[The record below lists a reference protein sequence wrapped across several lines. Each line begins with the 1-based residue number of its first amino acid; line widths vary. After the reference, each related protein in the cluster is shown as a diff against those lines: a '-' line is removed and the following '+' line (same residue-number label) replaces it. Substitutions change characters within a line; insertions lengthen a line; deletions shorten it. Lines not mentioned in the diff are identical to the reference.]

1 MDCKQSSK
9 SDQVPDLNEKAN
21 LTQKSQVPELN
32 ETYSV
37 EGRKL
42 PNMIEKETHV
52 DSEQTDIGQLL
63 FDIVEDQSEVYRRAE
78 IAISGLSQSNQ
89 CRLGKSDGEPDT
101 HCLPQD
107 LIGRVRR

>member
-1 MDCKQSSK
+1 MNNNDS
-9 SDQVPDLNEKAN
+9 L
-21 LTQKSQVPELN
+21 L
-32 ETYSV
+32 
-37 EGRKL
+37 GML

-52 DSEQTDIGQLL
+52 GSISSSEQTDIGQIL

-89 CRLGKSDGEPDT
+89 WRLGNSDGEPGT
-101 HCLPQD
+101 PLPATN